1 MDFVSK
7 ILIQIT
13 DLNVSNHMIQIIKT
27 LDSNHGRI
35 FSWFMDLNSKYS
47 FSWLDSCLFL
57 LTRIKWV
64 FSIIFVLYLQH
75 IHKSFF
81 QIPLIK
87 LYYIEYTTHIFKIIF
102 VLSMQLK
109 SRFIFNLLHFP
120 LLFRLN
126 FQPRVWDVCED
137 VCFVIK
143 TLWIFLKISGSTSL
157 CGCGWD
163 Q

>member
-1 MDFVSK
+1 
-7 ILIQIT
+7 
-13 DLNVSNHMIQIIKT
+13 MIQIDHS
-27 LDSNHGRI
+27 LDSTHAICLCLELNGYFFLI
-35 FSWFMDLNSKYS
+35 F
-47 FSWLDSCLFL
+47 
-57 LTRIKWV
+57 V
-64 FSIIFVLYLQH
+64 FSLQH
-75 IHKSFF
+75 ICKSFF

-137 VCFVIK
+137 ACFVIK
-143 TLWIFLKISGSTSL
+143 TLWIFLNISGSTSL

-163 Q
+163 QQSRRKEEGYSLQDCFGRAVWKLL